1 MKPFHFQQFSVQQHS
16 EVFRVGTDGVLLG
29 ALAQIEETT
38 ASVLEVGTGSG
49 IITLMLAQRYPEAT
63 FAAID
68 INPLAAR
75 LAGNNFKASPWSNR
89 LTATVADFRN
99 FETKFTVNHIV
110 CNPPYFEANDS
121 GKDLWARQ
129 QLLLTFSDLIQTS
142 SKMLA
147 SSGKLSV
154 IIPADSEKTFTEIS
168 EQHQLFKSRQVMIFG
183 RRGGQPKRVVLEYI
197 KNTNVQLSEEELVL
211 ENNPREYSQE
221 YLELTKD
228 FHIFKK
234 K

>member
-1 MKPFHFQQFSVQQHS
+1 LKPFHFQQFSVQQHS

-29 ALAQIEETT
+29 ALAQIEETA

-49 IITLMLAQRYPEAT
+49 IITLMLAQRYPKAT

-89 LTATVADFRN
+89 LTVNVADFKT
-99 FETKFTVNHIV
+99 FETKFTVDHIV
-110 CNPPYFEANDS
+110 CNPPYFEVNDS

-142 SKMLA
+142 SKVLA

-154 IIPADSEKTFTEIS
+154 IIPADS
-168 EQHQLFKSRQVMIFG
+168 L
-183 RRGGQPKRVVLEYI
+183 
-197 KNTNVQLSEEELVL
+197 
-211 ENNPREYSQE
+211 
-221 YLELTKD
+221 
-228 FHIFKK
+228 
-234 K
+234 

>member
-1 MKPFHFQQFSVQQHS
+1 MKPFHFQQFSVQQHP

-29 ALAQIEETT
+29 ALAQIEETA
-38 ASVLEVGTGSG
+38 ASILEVGIGSG
-49 IITLMLAQRYPEAT
+49 IVTLMLAQRYHKAT

-68 INPLAAR
+68 INPLAAG
-75 LAGNNFKASPWSNR
+75 LAAGNFKASPWSNR
-89 LTATVADFRN
+89 LTATVADFKT
-99 FETKFTVNHIV
+99 FETKFTVDHIV
-110 CNPPYFEANDS
+110 CNPPYFEVNDS
-121 GKDLWARQ
+121 RKDLWARQ
-129 QLLLTFSDLIQTS
+129 QLLLTFSDLIETS
-142 SKMLA
+142 SKVLA

-154 IIPADSEKTFTEIS
+154 IIPADSEKTFTDIS
-168 EQHQLFKSRQVMIFG
+168 KQYQLSKSRQVMIFG
-183 RRGGQPKRVVLEYI
+183 RRGSPPKRVVLEYI

-211 ENNPREYSQE
+211 ENNPREYSEE

>member
-29 ALAQIEETT
+29 ALAQIEETA

-89 LTATVADFRN
+89 LTANVADFKT
-99 FETKFTVNHIV
+99 FETKFTLDHIV
-110 CNPPYFEANDS
+110 CNPPYFEVNDS

-142 SKMLA
+142 SKVLA

-154 IIPADSEKTFTEIS
+154 IIPADSEKTFTDIS
-168 EQHQLFKSRQVMIFG
+168 KQHQFSKSRQVMISG
-183 RRGGQPKRVVLEYI
+183 RRGSPPKRVVLEYT
-197 KNTNVQLSEEELVL
+197 KNTNVQLIEEELVL
-211 ENNPREYSQE
+211 ENNPREYSRE